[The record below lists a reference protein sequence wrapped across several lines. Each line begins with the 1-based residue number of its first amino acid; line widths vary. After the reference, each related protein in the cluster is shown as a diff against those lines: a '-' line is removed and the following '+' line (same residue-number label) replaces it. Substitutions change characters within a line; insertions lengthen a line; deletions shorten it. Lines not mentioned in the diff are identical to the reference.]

1 VVGEQLD
8 EAVDTSLGVG
18 DLHTALRSGRQLRD
32 LPSLS
37 EVGHVA
43 TSRVLVAEALAGHAE
58 DALVDGARFLDSWTS
73 SGRPRAPSLGSPAA
87 AMAMVHGLRGD
98 AATRAEWLAIVDE
111 LGVPAERKAG
121 YGPAFDALVLLH
133 QGRPDLALAR
143 LPVEPGEPAPS
154 KWLTW
159 IWLHWYVALRA
170 EAAVLSGHPDAR
182 REIAAATPLVAGNPI
197 ATALVER
204 SAALLDDDR
213 ARLLATEA
221 AFTAAGCPYQ
231 AARTLL
237 LAGGDVAT
245 TGAAALTTLGLA

>member
-1 VVGEQLD
+1 MPRTRSSTVPG
-8 EAVDTSLGVG
+8 SS
-18 DLHTALRSGRQLRD
+18 TAGPAPAGR
-32 LPSLS
+32 
-37 EVGHVA
+37 
-43 TSRVLVAEALAGHAE
+43 
-58 DALVDGARFLDSWTS
+58 
-73 SGRPRAPSLGSPAA
+73 GRPASAAPPRRWRWST
-87 AMAMVHGLRGD
+87 D
-98 AATRAEWLAIVDE
+98 C
-111 LGVPAERKAG
+111 
-121 YGPAFDALVLLH
+121 
-133 QGRPDLALAR
+133 
-143 LPVEPGEPAPS
+143 
-154 KWLTW
+154 
-159 IWLHWYVALRA
+159 
-170 EAAVLSGHPDAR
+170 AR